1 MIQEVLTHRCSR
13 CRSREIVK
21 NGHNP
26 QGKQQYRCKA
36 CGRSGVVN
44 PSVRYTEAQRAQIV
58 AAYYERPSL
67 RGIERLFGVARQTV
81 ATWLK
86 KSGPPPSGQSHAA
99 ARAGQG

>member
-1 MIQEVLTHRCSR
+1 MIQEVLTYRCSR
-13 CRSREIVK
+13 CRSQEIVK

-26 QGKQQYRCKA
+26 REKQQYRCKA

-44 PSVRYTEAQRAQIV
+44 PIVRYTAAQREQVV

-86 KSGPPPSGQSHAA
+86 KSCAA
-99 ARAGQG
+99 SRAQRDAGARAG

>member
-1 MIQEVLTHRCSR
+1 M
-13 CRSREIVK
+13 K

-26 QGKQQYRCKA
+26 KGKQQYRCKA

-44 PSVRYTEAQRAQIV
+44 PSVRYTETQREQIV

-86 KSGPPPSGQSHAA
+86 KSRARSHPQGYPAA
-99 ARAGQG
+99 SASAR